1 MAFACA
7 SCIIVE
13 GFPWR
18 GSWITTSDCSDN
30 HSGRRPTSS
39 SALQFK
45 QAVPSDLD
53 GASTSTRAAVRHE
66 STMSHKSFE
75 TAPDRLPTVV
85 PVPMDSDDGD
95 LIEQFQPESE
105 FEAFA
110 TPPAPAAAAQ
120 VDLTPARDEE
130 GRAAPPS
137 AESVDLHRPDQSDVA
152 LERSHSAAWPLV
164 LGVVVVIGLVGWYLI
179 AGPVYWTA
187 VSPTLTG
194 KSSPVASSSAP
205 APPGLETPEGLE
217 LPEGPEPRAPW
228 TQPVLPPAAAPDVT
242 PELRETLKDPAT
254 AAVSA
259 PGRLLVRSTPSG
271 ARVFVDDHE
280 YGVTPALVRDL
291 AVRIHRIRVILAGY
305 ISEER
310 PVPITSAT
318 PAQSIT
324 IELRRPQATSAQ
336 ELTPTSTPRGGS
348 GGAMSV
354 DSHPAGANVY
364 IDGRLVGKT
373 PVSLSRIGAG
383 SHEVR
388 LELEAHHGWSSL
400 VRVVPGGLN
409 RVTASL
415 EEDDQP
421 NAEKH
426 HDD

>member
-1 MAFACA
+1 
-7 SCIIVE
+7 
-13 GFPWR
+13 
-18 GSWITTSDCSDN
+18 
-30 HSGRRPTSS
+30 
-39 SALQFK
+39 
-45 QAVPSDLD
+45 
-53 GASTSTRAAVRHE
+53 
-66 STMSHKSFE
+66 MSHKSPE
-75 TAPDRLPTVV
+75 PAPNRLPTVV
-85 PVPMDSDDGD
+85 PVPMDSADGD
-95 LIEQFQPESE
+95 IEQFQPESE
-105 FEAFA
+105 LEAFA
-110 TPPAPAAAAQ
+110 TPPSPAAAAQ

-137 AESVDLHRPDQSDVA
+137 AESVDLYRPDQADVA

-164 LGVVVVIGLVGWYLI
+164 LGVVVVLGLVGWYLI
-179 AGPVYWTA
+179 AGPVYYRTA
-187 VSPTLTG
+187 ASPTLTG
-194 KSSPVASSSAP
+194 KSSPVAASSAP
-205 APPGLETPEGLE
+205 APPGLETPEG
-217 LPEGPEPRAPW
+217 PEPTRAPW
-228 TQPVLPPAAAPDVT
+228 TQPVLPPSAAPDVT

-291 AVRIHRIRVILAGY
+291 AVRMHRIRVILAGY

-324 IELRRPQATSAQ
+324 VELRRPQATSAD
-336 ELTPTSTPRGGS
+336 ELTPTVTPPGES

-354 DSHPAGANVY
+354 DSHPVGANVY
-364 IDGRLVGKT
+364 IDGQLVGKT
-373 PVSLSRIGAG
+373 PVSLSRIAAG

-388 LELEAHHGWSSL
+388 LELEAHHGWSSS

-415 EEDDQP
+415 DEDDQP
-421 NAEKH
+421 NESTFSRSH
-426 HDD
+426 RSE